1 MFDLNKEIDEIRLQ
15 YYISNNAAGGL
26 IEFSLS
32 DIAKLLNISKS
43 KAQRLIDKFI
53 KLSILEVKEKSNSRT
68 NKTIYRYLKT
78 ITETNIDTV
87 KTKRIATKE
96 VLHDTDIETNSDTIY
111 SIYEQKFKL
120 NGFMKEKLKE
130 YHNDM
135 DLELFEY
142 LIEHISAR
150 ADIKA
155 KESYLLQLLKD
166 LKKHNIRNIEKFLN
180 HTKNHKHRK
189 NWNYTELDEDV
200 DFDELARLTRERF

>member
-1 MFDLNKEIDEIRLQ
+1 MFDLNKEIDEIRLE
-15 YYISNNAAGGL
+15 YYISSNAAGGL

-53 KLSILEVKEKSNSRT
+53 KLGILEVQEKSKSRI
-68 NKTIYRYLKT
+68 NKTIYKYLKT
-78 ITETNIDTV
+78 KNETNIDTV

-180 HTKNHKHRK
+180 HTKNHKQRK

>member
-1 MFDLNKEIDEIRLQ
+1 M
-15 YYISNNAAGGL
+15 
-26 IEFSLS
+26 
-32 DIAKLLNISKS
+32 NISKS

-53 KLSILEVKEKSNSRT
+53 KLAILEVKEKSNSRT

-166 LKKHNIRNIEKFLN
+166 LKKHILEI
-180 HTKNHKHRK
+180 
-189 NWNYTELDEDV
+189 
-200 DFDELARLTRERF
+200 

>member
-166 LKKHNIRNIEKFLN
+166 LKKHNIRNI
-180 HTKNHKHRK
+180 KH
-189 NWNYTELDEDV
+189 
-200 DFDELARLTRERF
+200 

>member
-53 KLSILEVKEKSNSRT
+53 KLGILEVQEKSKSRI
-68 NKTIYRYLKT
+68 NKTIYKYLKT
-78 ITETNIDTV
+78 KNETNIDTV

-180 HTKNHKHRK
+180 HFLITYRYFYHR
-189 NWNYTELDEDV
+189 
-200 DFDELARLTRERF
+200 RLLKPSMVA

>member
-142 LIEHISAR
+142 LIEHI
-150 ADIKA
+150 
-155 KESYLLQLLKD
+155 
-166 LKKHNIRNIEKFLN
+166 
-180 HTKNHKHRK
+180 
-189 NWNYTELDEDV
+189 
-200 DFDELARLTRERF
+200 

>member
-180 HTKNHKHRK
+180 NTKNHKQRK

>member
-1 MFDLNKEIDEIRLQ
+1 MFDLNKEIDEIRLE
-15 YYISNNAAGGL
+15 YYISSNAAGGL

-53 KLSILEVKEKSNSRT
+53 KLGILEVQEKSKSRI
-68 NKTIYRYLKT
+68 NKTIYKYLKT
-78 ITETNIDTV
+78 KNETNIDTV

-130 YHNDM
+130 Y
-135 DLELFEY
+135 
-142 LIEHISAR
+142 
-150 ADIKA
+150 
-155 KESYLLQLLKD
+155 
-166 LKKHNIRNIEKFLN
+166 
-180 HTKNHKHRK
+180 
-189 NWNYTELDEDV
+189 
-200 DFDELARLTRERF
+200 

>member
-87 KTKRIATKE
+87 KTKKIAIKE

-180 HTKNHKHRK
+180 HTQNYKHRK
-189 NWNYTELDEDV
+189 NWNYTEVDEDV